1 MGKDWEIEY
10 IKHAGE
16 LGISAQQMMDNNVR
30 YDVDPKKSAE
40 KLKQKLDE
48 GATER
53 TAAYEYVES
62 VVGTAD
68 DRELLMWRGWALID
82 AFMAGI
88 KYSRESQ

>member
-40 KLKQKLDE
+40 KLKQKLE
-48 GATER
+48 EASKNGE
-53 TAAYEYVES
+53 
-62 VVGTAD
+62 
-68 DRELLMWRGWALID
+68 
-82 AFMAGI
+82 
-88 KYSRESQ
+88 